1 MPEDE
6 TGIWDGNPKGVF
18 HLPPAPETLPDE
30 PGPEYAWSRK
40 WVIINT
46 LGTLLGAVTGIVAL
60 VIAVIAL
67 TS

>member
-1 MPEDE
+1 MTKD
-6 TGIWDGNPKGVF
+6 DMF
-18 HLPPAPETLPDE
+18 HLPPLPKEELVEDT
-30 PGPEYAWSRK
+30 EYAWSRK

-46 LGTLLGAVTGIVAL
+46 LATIAGAFTGLVAL

>member
-6 TGIWDGNPKGVF
+6 TRTDVF
-18 HLPPAPETLPDE
+18 HLPPPEVLPAEPET
-30 PGPEYAWSRK
+30 EYAWSRK

-46 LGTLLGAVTGIVAL
+46 LGTLLGALTGIVAL
-60 VIAVIAL
+60 VVAVVAL